1 MWKIGK
7 PKAFRV
13 SLAMCQASVGIAV
26 FVYINYGALAQARL
40 VTSVLAAVFVTRIEA
55 KWFGRRLIQGGTVS
69 QCKTKS

>member
-1 MWKIGK
+1 MSE
-7 PKAFRV
+7 PKAFGV
-13 SLAMCQASVGIAV
+13 ILAMPQAGVGIAV
-26 FVYINYGALAQARL
+26 DVYFNYSALAQEARL